1 MKLLFFEA
9 LRWLTLKRKSSLGEV
24 LPQGVSSAR
33 NWQKEITFLTDYPS
47 YRYIHYTTKQRKC
60 LLNLIFGQFQDPHIF
75 HVRSAWYLLQST
87 LIFQH
92 FTKWIF
98 NFYDICLVSSGVHFS
113 VTNAASR
120 TDIHLKLRSSLS
132 LGDNQPT
139 SVQGFFSNVKD
150 NRCNYETFPPFPGR
164 PACEE
169 WRRSGNVQGSHFAD
183 GNLFTFKIESVSRNN
198 RILNIF

>member
-1 MKLLFFEA
+1 MQTFIHSSSSCWILNMQTRPWGGLLVCKSQYWLQSAFSNRIQMMKLLFFEA

-87 LIFQH
+87 LIF
-92 FTKWIF
+92 
-98 NFYDICLVSSGVHFS
+98 
-113 VTNAASR
+113 
-120 TDIHLKLRSSLS
+120 
-132 LGDNQPT
+132 
-139 SVQGFFSNVKD
+139 
-150 NRCNYETFPPFPGR
+150 
-164 PACEE
+164 
-169 WRRSGNVQGSHFAD
+169 
-183 GNLFTFKIESVSRNN
+183 
-198 RILNIF
+198 